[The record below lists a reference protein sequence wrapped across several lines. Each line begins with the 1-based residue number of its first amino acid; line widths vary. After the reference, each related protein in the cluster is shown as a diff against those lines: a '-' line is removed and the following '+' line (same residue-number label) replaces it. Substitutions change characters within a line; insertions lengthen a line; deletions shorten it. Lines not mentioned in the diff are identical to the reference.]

1 MDDAFVGKQVATVLV
16 LEDLNRAARVR
27 NRTDWKW
34 GMKQGCLTDFCGWRV
49 GKWLSQK
56 WS

>member
-1 MDDAFVGKQVATVLV
+1 MDDAFVGKQDATVLV

-34 GMKQGCLTDFCGWRV
+34 GMKQGA
-49 GKWLSQK
+49 
-56 WS
+56 